1 MNAQNQ
7 KKQKKAFSKPQSI
20 RITTTALLC
29 AIAVL
34 LQYAEVPLPF
44 MPAFIKLDFSD
55 LPELIGAFVCG
66 PLAGVLIALIKNIFH
81 LIASG
86 SGAVGELS
94 NFLLGAVFV
103 FSAGMIY
110 KKMPNFKGVII
121 GGIAGAVL
129 MGIASLPLNNF
140 IIYPLYYSVIGFP
153 KEAILDMYRVIR
165 PSTGSIP
172 EALLVFNVPF
182 TIVKGLISV
191 LVSIIIYKPLSP
203 ILHNR
208 KKQPTDKTAENE

>member
-1 MNAQNQ
+1 M
-7 KKQKKAFSKPQSI
+7 
-20 RITTTALLC
+20 
-29 AIAVL
+29 
-34 LQYAEVPLPF
+34 
-44 MPAFIKLDFSD
+44 
-55 LPELIGAFVCG
+55 
-66 PLAGVLIALIKNIFH
+66 
-81 LIASG
+81 
-86 SGAVGELS
+86 GELS

-203 ILHNR
+203 ILHN
-208 KKQPTDKTAENE
+208 KKNNRPTKTQKMNKIKRIFL

>member
-1 MNAQNQ
+1 MNAQN
-7 KKQKKAFSKPQSI
+7 KKNQKKAFSKPQSLK
-20 RITTTALLC
+20 ITTTALLC
-29 AIAVL
+29 AIAVV

-44 MPAFIKLDFSD
+44 MPSFIKLDFSD

-66 PLAGVLIALIKNIFH
+66 PLAGVLIAFIKNLFH

-203 ILHNR
+203 ILHNK
-208 KKQPTDKTAENE
+208 KKQPTDKNAENE